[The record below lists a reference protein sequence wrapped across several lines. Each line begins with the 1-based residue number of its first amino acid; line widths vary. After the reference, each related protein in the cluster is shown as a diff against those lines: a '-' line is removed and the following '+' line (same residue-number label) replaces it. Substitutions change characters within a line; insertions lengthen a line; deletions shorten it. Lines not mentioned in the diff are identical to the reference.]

1 MVISVLQSTALDE
14 NNFGGILTGIEIDER
29 VKNGDIII
37 EPYCVDRLNPNSYNL
52 RLGNKLKVYTKTDR
66 GYIDSHGDNPIEEI
80 TIPEDGLILEPNKL
94 YIGST
99 IERTATDKFIP
110 NINGRSSGGRL
121 GLNIHVCAGF
131 GDIGFDG
138 TWTLEIVV
146 IEPLKVYPGDE
157 IAQVSFTTAYGNT
170 SYKYRGRYYK
180 QVDPTESKF
189 GETKNSMSYAHQA
202 LQAYQLQKAFYS
214 AYQRYGS
221 FFFSYNNYSFKAIDC
236 SFELYEGEYIDERP
250 EACPIGGV
258 SIIRDHCG
266 NAVGHVL
273 NLDKDDKNL
282 YIRNPKK
289 EN

>member
-1 MVISVLQSTALDE
+1 MIISLLQSTSIDE
-14 NNFGGILTGIEIDER
+14 NNFGGILTGIEINER
-29 VKNGDIII
+29 IKNSDIII
-37 EPYCVDRLNPNSYNL
+37 EPYSVDRLNPNSYNL
-52 RLGNKLKVYTKTDR
+52 RLSNKLKVYDVGER
-66 GYIDSHGDNPIEEI
+66 SYIDSHDTNAIKEI
-80 TIPEDGLILEPNKL
+80 TIPEEGLILEPNKL

-146 IEPLKVYPGDE
+146 VEPLKVYPGDE
-157 IAQVSFTTAYGNT
+157 IAQVSFTTPYGDT
-170 SYKYRGRYYK
+170 TYKYRGRYYK

-189 GETKNSMSYAHQA
+189 GEVKSSMSYAHQA
-202 LQAYQLQKAFYS
+202 LESYYLQKAFYS

-236 SFELYEGEYIDERP
+236 SFELYDNEYIDERP
-250 EACPIGGV
+250 ELCAIPGTA
-258 SIIRDHCG
+258 IIRDNCG
-266 NAVGHVL
+266 NVVGHAL
-273 NLDKDDKNL
+273 TLDRGSKL